1 MIFVKAK
8 RIMSNHQSKNEHAN
22 SRNAGFSRLSPTL
35 AFQLAAPH
43 TWAAAIMPVLLSCVY
58 CAVTYSP
65 KLSISFALILLLI
78 CILMQS
84 AVNVFNDY
92 FDFKKGTD
100 TRENSSEDKFDAV
113 LVYNRLNP
121 RSVCLLGVGF
131 LVIAGILGLY
141 LVFLTSWILLVL
153 GVIGALI
160 VVLYSGGKTP
170 ISYLPI
176 GEFVSGFVM
185 GGIIPLACCYAL
197 SGVFDLFV
205 LLISLPTM
213 IGIGMILFT
222 NNTCDIE
229 KDIPAQRKTLS
240 VVLGRERGPRIYR
253 TMILAWIVV
262 VAAIVG
268 ICFPAG
274 TPITMIMVLA
284 EFPVLRAIM
293 SNPLTQQS
301 RTTAMSQ
308 IVMLN
313 VIMGV
318 FYCLEIGSTHLI
330 SWV

>member
-1 MIFVKAK
+1 
-8 RIMSNHQSKNEHAN
+8 MSNHQTKQRRSDRN
-22 SRNAGFSRLSPTL
+22 NAGFNRLSPAL

-43 TWAAAIMPVLLSCVY
+43 TWAAAIMPVLLSYVY
-58 CAVTYSP
+58 CAVAYSP
-65 KLSISFALILLLI
+65 KLSILFALILLLI

-100 TRENSSEDKFDAV
+100 TRENSSEDAFDAV
-113 LVYNRLNP
+113 LVYNDINP
-121 RSVCLLGVGF
+121 KSVCLLGVGLL
-131 LVIAGILGLY
+131 LVAGILGLY
-141 LVFLTSWILLVL
+141 LVVLTSWILLVL

-160 VVLYSGGKTP
+160 VMLYSGGKTP

-197 SGVFDLFV
+197 SGVLDPFV

-240 VVLGRERGPRIYR
+240 VILGRTRAPQIYR
-253 TMILAWIVV
+253 AMILLWIVV
-262 VAAIVG
+262 VVAIVG

-274 TPITMIMVLA
+274 TPIAMIMVLA
-284 EFPVLRAIM
+284 EFPVLRAIIG
-293 SNPLTQQS
+293 NPLTQQS
-301 RTTAMSQ
+301 RTAAMSQ

-318 FYCLEIGSTHLI
+318 FYCIEIGSNNLI

>member
-1 MIFVKAK
+1 MNNRQPKSRA
-8 RIMSNHQSKNEHAN
+8 AN
-22 SRNAGFSRLSPTL
+22 NRGSGFNRLSPTL

-43 TWAAAIMPVLLSCVY
+43 TWAAAIMPVLLSYIY
-58 CAVTYSP
+58 CTVAYSS
-65 KLSISFALILLLI
+65 KLSILFALVLLLI

-100 TRENSSEDKFDAV
+100 TSENSSEDAFDAV
-113 LVYNRLNP
+113 LVYNNLNP
-121 RSVCLLGVGF
+121 RSVCFLGISF
-131 LVIAGILGLY
+131 LVLAGVLGLY
-141 LVFLTSWILLVL
+141 LVFLTNWILLVL
-153 GVIGALI
+153 GVVGALI

-197 SGVFDLFV
+197 SGVFDPFV
-205 LLISLPTM
+205 LLVSLPTM

-229 KDIPAQRKTLS
+229 KDVPAQRKTLS
-240 VVLGRERGPRIYR
+240 VLLGRKRAPQVYR
-253 TMILAWIVV
+253 VMILIWIVV
-262 VAAIVG
+262 VAVIVG
-268 ICFPAG
+268 IFFPAG
-274 TPITMIMVLA
+274 TPVTMVMVLA
-284 EFPVLRAIM
+284 EFPVLRAILN
-293 SNPLTQQS
+293 NPLTQQS
-301 RTTAMSQ
+301 RTAAMSQ

-313 VIMGV
+313 VIMGT
-318 FYCLEIGSTHLI
+318 FYCLELGSTNLI

>member
-1 MIFVKAK
+1 MTKNRREQNNKYNSSNKGFAK
-8 RIMSNHQSKNEHAN
+8 
-22 SRNAGFSRLSPTL
+22 LSPTL

-43 TWAAAIMPVLLSCVY
+43 TWAAAIMPVLLSYVY

-65 KLSISFALILLLI
+65 KISISFALILLLI
-78 CILMQS
+78 CVLMQS

-92 FDFKKGTD
+92 FDFEKGTD
-100 TRENSSEDKFDAV
+100 TSENSSEDAFDAV
-113 LVYNRLNP
+113 LVYNNLNP
-121 RSVCLLGVGF
+121 TSVLLLGLGL
-131 LVIAGILGLY
+131 LVLAGILGLY
-141 LVFLTSWILLVL
+141 LVYLTSWILLAL
-153 GVIGALI
+153 GVVGALI

-197 SGVFDLFV
+197 SGILDPFV
-205 LLISLPTM
+205 LVVSLPTM

-240 VVLGRERGPRIYR
+240 VLLGRNRAPQVYKAC
-253 TMILAWIVV
+253 ILAWIAVVAVV
-262 VAAIVG
+262 VG
-268 ICFPAG
+268 IFYPAG

-284 EFPVLRAIM
+284 EFPVIRAILN
-293 SNPLTQQS
+293 NPLNQRS
-301 RTTAMSQ
+301 RTAAMSQ

-313 VIMGV
+313 VIMGA
-318 FYCLEIGSTHLI
+318 FYCLEISSTNLI